1 MSQVTALLK
10 TLKRELKANGVTYA
24 DVAHRLSISES
35 SVKRLFSESRL
46 SLDRLEA
53 LCQIVGMEIVDLV
66 QKMES
71 ERKRIEMLTE
81 DQEQEVAGNPMLL
94 LVAICVL
101 NQWTYEEILD
111 TYEISEHECIGL
123 LAQLDRLRLITLEPL
138 NRFRLCVASDFRWI
152 PDGPIAQYF
161 RKNVQPGFMDC
172 NFNGP
177 GEKFEFRSGML
188 SRAANATLLK
198 KIDRLVAEFNDLHG
212 EDMALPLQE
221 RYGSSL
227 LVAFRPWEFEF
238 FREKRRVARE
248 KVF

>member
-1 MSQVTALLK
+1 MSQIGPLVN
-10 TLKRELKANGVTYA
+10 TLKRELKSRGVTYA
-24 DVAHRLSISES
+24 DVAEHLQLSQSSIKRSFSTASMTLERLEQVCQFVDLEISDL
-35 SVKRLFSESRL
+35 VQRMTESRQRIAMLNEEQEAEVVEDPKLLLAAL
-46 SLDRLEA
+46 SVLNNLTYEDILATYTLDEHELVQLFATLDRLK
-53 LCQIVGMEIVDLV
+53 I
-66 QKMES
+66 
-71 ERKRIEMLTE
+71 IE
-81 DQEQEVAGNPMLL
+81 LL
-94 LVAICVL
+94 PH
-101 NQWTYEEILD
+101 N
-111 TYEISEHECIGL
+111 
-123 LAQLDRLRLITLEPL
+123 RLRVI
-138 NRFRLCVASDFRWI
+138 VASDFRWI

>member
-53 LCQIVGMEIVDLV
+53 LCQIVGMEIADLV

-81 DQEQEVAGNPMLL
+81 DQEQEVASNPMLL

-111 TYEISEHECIGL
+111 TYEISEHDCIQL

-172 NFNGP
+172 NFNGR

-198 KIDRLVAEFNDLHG
+198 KIDRLVAEFNELHD

-238 FREKRRVARE
+238 FRDRRRLARE

>member
-1 MSQVTALLK
+1 MSQITALLK

-24 DVAHRLSISES
+24 DVAQRLELSES
-35 SVKRLFSESRL
+35 SVKRLFSEGRL

-53 LCQIVGMEIVDLV
+53 LCQVVGLEIADLV

-81 DQEQEVAGNPMLL
+81 DQEREVASNPMLL

-101 NQWTYEEILD
+101 NQWTYEEILE
-111 TYEISEHECIGL
+111 TYEISEHECIQL
-123 LAQLDRLRLITLEPL
+123 LAQLDRLRLITLEPF
-138 NRFRLCVASDFRWI
+138 NRFRLSVATDFRWI
-152 PDGPIAQYF
+152 PDGPIQQYF

-188 SRAANATLLK
+188 SRASNATLLK
-198 KIDRLVAEFNDLHG
+198 KIDRLVAEFNELHT
-212 EDMALPLQE
+212 EDMGLPLQE

-227 LVAFRPWEFEF
+227 LVAFRPWEFGF
-238 FREKRRVARE
+238 FSDLRRESKS
-248 KVF
+248 KPF